1 MNFPRSSR
9 LAYSESP
16 RPSCHRIFADRR
28 GARGKC
34 RDRRRADRA
43 STAPE
48 PEAPTPACRDACR
61 CGRPRSTPA
70 PRSASGSS
78 FAQNVQ
84 NPSKRIGVHRVV
96 DAHAAP
102 RAKLDFD
109 HPGLRSSSARH
120 RARMSCRLG
129 PRGRRRSDLNGQQNR
144 TVSPARFRSSR
155 LPSPCEEQAL
165 RNAVS
170 PRHLAHHGPP
180 ASASLQRSETSRPCS
195 NAVGARPREPSH
207 PSLHDLKASSKV
219 TPFATHALTARRSP
233 PDGYN
238 ETRLLHFLEG
248 VEGPQ
253 RSLDRRHRHGH
264 CAL

>member
-9 LAYSESP
+9 LAYSAKARGRRAKGSSRG
-16 RPSCHRIFADRR
+16 RPCAP
-28 GARGKC
+28 GKC
-34 RDRRRADRA
+34 RDRRHAGRA
-43 STAPE
+43 STVPG
-48 PEAPTPACRDACR
+48 PEAPVLACRDACR
-61 CGRPRSTPA
+61 CGPPRSTPA

-170 PRHLAHHGPP
+170 PRHLAHHGPRHQRLFNDP
-180 ASASLQRSETSRPCS
+180 RLLVLAPTPSALDPENLPIHLCMTLRLAQRSHLRD
-195 NAVGARPREPSH
+195 ARPQS
-207 PSLHDLKASSKV
+207 KAV
-219 TPFATHALTARRSP
+219 AAGRIRW
-233 PDGYN
+233 
-238 ETRLLHFLEG
+238 TRLRCSWIERAHERLRLS
-248 VEGPQ
+248 
-253 RSLDRRHRHGH
+253 R
-264 CAL
+264 

>member
-9 LAYSESP
+9 LAYSEARGRRATGSSP
-16 RPSCHRIFADRR
+16 DRR

-61 CGRPRSTPA
+61 CGPPRSTPA

-170 PRHLAHHGPP
+170 PRHLAHHGPRHQRLFNDP
-180 ASASLQRSETSRPCS
+180 RLLVLAPTPSALDPENLPIHLCMTLRLAQR
-195 NAVGARPREPSH
+195 SH
-207 PSLHDLKASSKV
+207 PSRR
-219 TPFATHALTARRSP
+219 TPSQQGGRRRT
-233 PDGYN
+233 DTTGN
-238 ETRLLHFLEG
+238 AELLHVIVFER
-248 VEGPQ
+248 GPT
-253 RSLDRRHRHGH
+253 
-264 CAL
+264 